1 MLSDCHARKI
11 QSPPDKRRRSILMCR
26 AHNEHRDRAKTQR
39 SPIHKLEHV
48 DIFHKKTSYFCPGY
62 SRPASSWRR
71 QPTRADSLGATY
83 KPDIFALVGPRVF
96 QSAIARRDTMGHND
110 PSWWTNRPRTGGGE
124 QNARRDVKYKNTTK
138 TGLNVFFKRVEVQL
152 YSNTVFLSFFFF
164 LMSCAEPDR
173 RQRNWAENEGEL
185 SQAAGVR
192 NTTELTGGQLVV
204 SNLRGYL

>member
-1 MLSDCHARKI
+1 
-11 QSPPDKRRRSILMCR
+11 MCR

-110 PSWWTNRPRTGGGE
+110 PSWWTNRPRTAGGE

-138 TGLNVFFKRVEVQL
+138 TGLNVFFNELKCNCIPTR
-152 YSNTVFLSFFFF
+152 YFSFFF

-204 SNLRGYL
+204 SNLQGYL